1 MNTRTIEEQE
11 RAAYATGE
19 TQIVQLL
26 ARIIELEAE
35 NNELQKELDNSPGD
49 TLADWEMRNG
59 PADSYKEFFSDC
71 FAHLAGYYPCPSVT
85 SDYDKGV
92 IFDAIRKGEGGGSM

>member
-1 MNTRTIEEQE
+1 MNTLTSEEQE
-11 RAAYATGE
+11 RAAYMANE
-19 TQIVQLL
+19 ALVVQLL
-26 ARIIELEAE
+26 TRIIELEAE
-35 NNELQKELDNSPGD
+35 NNELREELDNSPGD

-71 FAHLAGYYPCPSVT
+71 FEHLAGHYPCPSVS

-92 IFDAIRKGEGGGSM
+92 IFDAISKGEGGGSM